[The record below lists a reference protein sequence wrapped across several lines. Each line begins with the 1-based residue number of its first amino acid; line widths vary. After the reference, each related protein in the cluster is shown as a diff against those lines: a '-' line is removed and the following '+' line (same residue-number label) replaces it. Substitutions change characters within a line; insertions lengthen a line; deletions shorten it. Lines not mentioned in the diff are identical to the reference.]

1 MLEGIKKMEANVWN
15 DELSD
20 KSTEEMWE
28 SFKSII
34 HVNIKTESKHKEKS
48 IQTTVDEQN
57 SIFKSSQE

>member
-1 MLEGIKKMEANVWN
+1 MEANVWN

-34 HVNIKTESKHKEKS
+34 HENIKMESKHKEKS
-48 IQTTVDEQN
+48 IQTTVYDQN
-57 SIFKSSQE
+57 SNKSNQE